1 MKEDEKHSFDKLKR
15 EMDYRFAKLEAS
27 VAALLSTPDGVQC
40 GCKGSE
46 TYPIGAKNDINTGKK
61 MRQARINA
69 THPDEREH
77 LPVECEGMETEGGGA

>member
-27 VAALLSTPDGVQC
+27 VAALLTSGVGSPDGVQC
-40 GCKGSE
+40 G
-46 TYPIGAKNDINTGKK
+46 
-61 MRQARINA
+61 
-69 THPDEREH
+69 DERSEIHPNGGREQSDH